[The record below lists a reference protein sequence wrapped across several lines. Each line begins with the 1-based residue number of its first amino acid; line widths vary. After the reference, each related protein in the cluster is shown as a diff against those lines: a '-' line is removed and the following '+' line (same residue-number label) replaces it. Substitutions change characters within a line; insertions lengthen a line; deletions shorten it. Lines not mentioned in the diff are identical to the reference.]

1 VEDWLHPLL
10 RALHYALL
18 LGLFGATAFPPIGLR
33 DVSRTFAG
41 PLLTA
46 AAFGAPAVSL
56 ALMLV
61 SVAAMMGQPLAD
73 LAWPTVEA
81 IAGGTDIGRAFL
93 MRLGLL
99 LAAALL
105 VRKHPASAAVLYG
118 LALVTLP
125 WSGHA
130 AVGEGTLG
138 LAHRIN
144 DAAHLLA
151 AGLWLGAIGW
161 FAALAFCPSHTDE
174 SAHALLVAMRRFA
187 PLGVLLVGLVT
198 LTGLANGLFIVGL
211 PTGTELFTIAY
222 GQVLAAK
229 LCLVGLMLLCAAR
242 HAALARRDLSSEP
255 DGRGYTATL
264 ITVRRS
270 LGGELLFAAGVIAAV
285 AWLGLLSPSA
295 S

>member
-1 VEDWLHPLL
+1 MEDWLHPLL
-10 RALHYALL
+10 RALNYALL

-105 VRKHPASAAVLYG
+105 VRKQPASAAVLYG
-118 LALVTLP
+118 LALVTLA

-130 AVGEGTLG
+130 AVGEGMLG

-144 DAAHLLA
+144 DAVHLLA

-161 FAALAFCPSHTDE
+161 LAALAFCPSHTDE
-174 SAHALLVAMRRFA
+174 SAHLLLAAMRRFA
-187 PLGVLLVGLVT
+187 PLGVLLVGIVT

-211 PTGTELFTIAY
+211 PLGTELFAIAY

-229 LCLVGLMLLCAAR
+229 VCLVGLMLLCAAR
-242 HAALARRDLSSEP
+242 HATLARVALSREP
-255 DGRGYTATL
+255 DDQGYTATL
-264 ITVRRS
+264 IAVRRS

-285 AWLGLLSPSA
+285 AWLGLLSPA
-295 S
+295 AF

>member
-33 DVSRTFAG
+33 NVSRPLAG
-41 PLLTA
+41 PPLTA
-46 AAFGAPAVSL
+46 AALGAPTVSI

-61 SVAAMMGQPLAD
+61 FVATMMGQPLAD
-73 LAWPTVEA
+73 LAWPTVQA
-81 IAGGTDIGRAFL
+81 IVGGTDIGWAFVV
-93 MRLGLL
+93 RLGLL

-105 VRKHPASAAVLYG
+105 VRKQPVSAAVLYG

-125 WSGHA
+125 LSGHA
-130 AVGEGTLG
+130 AVGEGMPG
-138 LAHRIN
+138 LVHRIN
-144 DAAHLLA
+144 DAVHLLA

-174 SAHALLVAMRRFA
+174 SAHLLLVAMRRFA
-187 PLGVLLVGLVT
+187 PLGVLLVAIVT

-211 PTGTELFTIAY
+211 PTGTDLFAIAY
-222 GQVLAAK
+222 GQVLVAK
-229 LCLVGLMLLCAAR
+229 VCLVGLMLLCAAR
-242 HAALARRDLSSEP
+242 HAALARRELSRKP
-255 DGRGYTATL
+255 DGQGYTATL
-264 ITVRRS
+264 VAARRS
-270 LGGELLFAAGVIAAV
+270 LGGELLFAGGVIAAV
-285 AWLGLLSPSA
+285 AWLGLLSPAA